1 MNLGE
6 LKNKIDDFYDRYG
19 ADMDVMIDLN
29 FDPKVDD
36 TIAVIRGKISSQ
48 NIADITETTDKAGKI
63 NGICISNYK
72 MEV

>member
-6 LKNKIDDFYDRYG
+6 LKNKIDEFYDRYG

>member
-6 LKNKIDDFYDRYG
+6 LKSKIDDFYDRYG
-19 ADMDVMIDLN
+19 ADIDVMIDLN

-36 TIAVIRGKISSQ
+36 TIYVTRGKISSQ
-48 NIADITETTDKAGKI
+48 NVVDITKTTDKTGKI

>member
-48 NIADITETTDKAGKI
+48 NIVDITETTDKIGKI

>member
-19 ADMDVMIDLN
+19 ADIDVMIDLN

-36 TIAVIRGKISSQ
+36 TIYVTRGKISSQ
-48 NIADITETTDKAGKI
+48 NIVDITKTMDKTGVI

>member
-19 ADMDVMIDLN
+19 ADMNVMIDLN
-29 FDPKVDD
+29 FNPKVDN

-48 NIADITETTDKAGKI
+48 NVVDIAKTMDKTGKI
-63 NGICISNYK
+63 DGICISNYK
-72 MEV
+72 MEG

>member
-36 TIAVIRGKISSQ
+36 TIYVTRGKISSQ
-48 NIADITETTDKAGKI
+48 NVVDITKTTDKTGKA

-72 MEV
+72 MEG

>member
-1 MNLGE
+1 
-6 LKNKIDDFYDRYG
+6 
-19 ADMDVMIDLN
+19 MDVMIDLN

-36 TIAVIRGKISSQ
+36 TIYVTRGKISSQ
-48 NIADITETTDKAGKI
+48 NVIDITKTMDKTGKI

>member
-6 LKNKIDDFYDRYG
+6 LKSKIDDFYDRYG
-19 ADMDVMIDLN
+19 ADIDIMIDIN
-29 FDPKVDD
+29 FNPNIDD
-36 TIAVIRGKISSQ
+36 TIYVTRGKISTQ
-48 NIADITETTDKAGKI
+48 NIVDIIETKDETGKI

>member
-36 TIAVIRGKISSQ
+36 TIVVIRGKISSQ
-48 NIADITETTDKAGKI
+48 NVVDITETTDKTGKI

-72 MEV
+72 MEG

>member
-6 LKNKIDDFYDRYG
+6 LKNKIDDFYDKFG

-48 NIADITETTDKAGKI
+48 NIADITEITDKAGKI

>member
-6 LKNKIDDFYDRYG
+6 FKNKIDEFYNIYG
-19 ADMDVMIDLN
+19 ANMDVMIDLN
-29 FDPKVDD
+29 FDPKIDD
-36 TIAVIRGKISSQ
+36 TIYTTRGKISTQ
-48 NIADITETTDKAGKI
+48 NIVDITETMDKTGKI

>member
-6 LKNKIDDFYDRYG
+6 LKNKIDDFYDKFG

-48 NIADITETTDKAGKI
+48 NIVDITKTMDKTGVI